1 MAKTAKTATTATTP
15 HTFFSTPLQRITMTP
30 PAPPTIARAVVP
42 ADVARDDENNR
53 ASGVVHR
60 HPVDDVAAVVSAPP
74 SDNDKDDEN
83 DDENDARIPQRIPH
97 VDGLAGVAVAGG
109 TCGPEADGVG
119 DVIQARAEGGGRG
132 GTGTVVEDRHDV
144 DDGTTVLSLSSD
156 TSATAIPHVGRS
168 KATINL

>member
-1 MAKTAKTATTATTP
+1 MAKTAKTAKTATTATTP
-15 HTFFSTPLQRITMTP
+15 HTFSSTPLQRITMTP

-42 ADVARDDENNR
+42 TDVARDDENNR

-60 HPVDDVAAVVSAPP
+60 PPVDDVAAVVSAPP

-132 GTGTVVEDRHDV
+132 G
-144 DDGTTVLSLSSD
+144 
-156 TSATAIPHVGRS
+156 GR
-168 KATINL
+168 